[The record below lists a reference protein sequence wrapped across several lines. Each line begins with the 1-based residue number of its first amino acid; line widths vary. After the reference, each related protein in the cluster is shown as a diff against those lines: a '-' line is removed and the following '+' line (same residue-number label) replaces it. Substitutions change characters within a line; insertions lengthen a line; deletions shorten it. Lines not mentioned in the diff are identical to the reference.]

1 MAHVGIIIVTYN
13 PVMKNF
19 ENNLSYIKKLK
30 QKILIVD
37 NNSNLKEIKRLRN
50 IAKQNYNVSLIELD
64 KNMGIG
70 YAQNIGINYFKNKGV
85 DFCFFLDQDSYIKEA
100 HFKKLVNDFEQIRI
114 IDKNAVLM
122 GPILNESDLL
132 RDNISKVNKL
142 ISSGSLMV
150 LEATSSV
157 GLMKEK
163 FFIDFIDYEWCW
175 RARKKRKN
183 IYQDGYVVLHH
194 ETNGVPRKYHH
205 TIDPIFRLFYLYR
218 NGTYIIFHED
228 IFITQ
233 KLELFSKLA
242 GKLLFQFV
250 LESRFKRVSTC
261 IKGIVKGI
269 TSDFTKV

>member
-1 MAHVGIIIVTYN
+1 MKLKKIKQKVSGIKIHSIQQSVFRKLRPLLRETLKKIGDKMAHVGIIIVTYN

-175 RARKKRKN
+175 RARKKEK
-183 IYQDGYVVLHH
+183 
-194 ETNGVPRKYHH
+194 
-205 TIDPIFRLFYLYR
+205 
-218 NGTYIIFHED
+218 
-228 IFITQ
+228 IFI
-233 KLELFSKLA
+233 
-242 GKLLFQFV
+242 
-250 LESRFKRVSTC
+250 RM
-261 IKGIVKGI
+261 
-269 TSDFTKV
+269 DM